1 MCGRYVTGTDEHDW
15 HSWATL
21 LELTTT
27 PTLPELPSAFV
38 PTASVPIIRHVEAGN
53 ELAWARWGLV
63 PSWLDRPLQRPP
75 QFNVRAETAP
85 QKFKKYLATRRCLL
99 VASGFWVRR
108 AASDERAFKTD
119 PHAPREARSAG
130 DPAGRPSLDLRFIT
144 VPGEP
149 LFGLAGLWT
158 ERELDGEPLRS
169 CTILTTEADAEIGE
183 LHDRM
188 PIVLVGQP
196 ARRWLDPG
204 CASDELEALYAA
216 QPRLAVA

>member
-27 PTLPELPSAFV
+27 PTLPELPPAFV

-75 QFNVRAETAP
+75 QFNVRVETAP

-108 AASDERAFKTD
+108 AASDERAF
-119 PHAPREARSAG
+119 
-130 DPAGRPSLDLRFIT
+130 IT

-158 ERELDGEPLRS
+158 ERELDGEQLRS
-169 CTILTTEADAEIGE
+169 CTILTTESDAEIGE

-204 CASDELEALYAA
+204 CASGELEALYAA

>member
-15 HSWATL
+15 RSWATL
-21 LELTTT
+21 LELTTK
-27 PTLPELPSAFV
+27 PELPELPPAFV
-38 PTASVPIIRHVEAGN
+38 PTASVPIIRHAEAGHN
-53 ELAWARWGLV
+53 ELVWARWGLV
-63 PSWLDRPLQRPP
+63 PSWLDRPLKGPP
-75 QFNVRAETAP
+75 QINVRVETAP

-108 AASDERAFKTD
+108 ASSDERAFV
-119 PHAPREARSAG
+119 
-130 DPAGRPSLDLRFIT
+130 T

-158 ERELDGEPLRS
+158 EREIDGEQLRS
-169 CTILTTEADAEIGE
+169 CTILTTEADAEIGK

-196 ARRWLDPG
+196 ARRWLDRG
-204 CASDELEALYAA
+204 CASDELESLYAA

>member
-27 PTLPELPSAFV
+27 PSLPELPLAFV
-38 PTASVPIIRHVEAGN
+38 PTASVPIIRHVDAGN
-53 ELAWARWGLV
+53 ELTWARWGLV

-75 QFNVRAETAP
+75 QFNVRLETAP

-108 AASDERAFKTD
+108 AATDERAFV
-119 PHAPREARSAG
+119 
-130 DPAGRPSLDLRFIT
+130 T

-158 ERELDGEPLRS
+158 ERELDGEQLRS

-188 PIVLVGQP
+188 PIVLVGQF

-204 CASDELEALYAA
+204 CASDELESLYAA

>member
-27 PTLPELPSAFV
+27 PTLPELPPAFV

-75 QFNVRAETAP
+75 QFNVRVETAP

-108 AASDERAFKTD
+108 AASDERAF
-119 PHAPREARSAG
+119 
-130 DPAGRPSLDLRFIT
+130 IT

-158 ERELDGEPLRS
+158 ERELDGEQLRS
-169 CTILTTEADAEIGE
+169 CTILTTESDAEIGE

-204 CASDELEALYAA
+204 CASDELAALYAA